1 MFVVWKYTPCARV
14 ASNAHSLFDL
24 PSNSHIH
31 ASSECATTTGCTYT
45 HSGSLQQWSPLCDT
59 RARWLLFYDVLLIQR
74 GAFTLCVGA
83 PEILT
88 HPCLPWCAMGDAC
101 GDETRGV
108 CFLPAPCSVKY
119 GRVTRRCRFALFVH
133 GANVA
138 CKIEPSVILDDD
150 AVRTGQMK
158 NATRKRGK
166 IHVFK
171 LQGVILG
178 ISLAARGIK
187 SGFDIFELAFIFYQI
202 FGAINLIHRLSALKA
217 FLWCL

>member
-166 IHVFK
+166 I
-171 LQGVILG
+171 QGVILG
-178 ISLAARGIK
+178 N
-187 SGFDIFELAFIFYQI
+187 IFGCSWDKIWFWPYLSWLLFSTHI